1 MTDKGCYL
9 AIYFPQD
16 EPFKWCWGKPLET
29 RGGAPGIRLTEDD
42 FWVNFTAEGEEPK
55 RQDDVKTKA
64 SILTNDNY
72 KTEWAVVAPKAVLLG
87 SLSEE
92 PQA

>member
-16 EPFKWCWGKPLET
+16 EPYKWCWGKPLET
-29 RGGAPGIRLTEDD
+29 RGGGGRLKEDE